1 MKPCWESLLEIIILL
16 PLKIIEFT
24 LNCFAFILMAIA
36 APIINIIK
44 AIKSK
49 K

>member
-1 MKPCWESLLEIIILL
+1 MKSWWEIILEIIILL
-16 PLKIIEFT
+16 PLKILELV

-36 APIINIIK
+36 APFIQIIK

-49 K
+49 